1 MALGIA
7 LTDIGQKTVKAG
19 QALPVTVS
27 ARPGTV
33 KAGAELVLLWADILL
48 VLTCS
53 LLHFLRGTEHNGGL
67 HGGLTLAFFFIAGF
81 TTNLF
86 HYFRHESQR
95 MAQRTACQK
104 VTKILLIL
112 LPCYYLVLWSFMSCT
127 RTDSL
132 TIKCWTASLRL
143 FYCSLGSLVQAVFQS
158 YVVIDLW
165 YLPEG
170 TIPDAHYVLVMAA
183 AVFLTL
189 HAVYGVCRYTWINYH
204 DEMHLYMLPWNF
216 ICIIFVLFFNISG
229 RVVAMA
235 IVTGT
240 VGGWWLVLAVGVPF
254 LINYAAYS
262 YEASKADTTGHDVCR
277 YVFLVPL
284 ALLSA
289 ITVSDQRVLTVITTL
304 TWLACSLPH
313 IIRYHQEVSNWLPW
327 VIPAVAQIVALL
339 TMMIKWS
346 VFEATFQRFPRLAR
360 FNQWTA
366 VPTKENLK
374 PYETA

>member
-1 MALGIA
+1 MALGMA
-7 LTDIGQKTVKAG
+7 LTDIGQD
-19 QALPVTVS
+19 
-27 ARPGTV
+27 TV

-53 LLHFLRGTEHNGGL
+53 LLHFLRGTEHDGGL
-67 HGGLTLAFFFIAGF
+67 HGGLTLAFFFIAGL

-158 YVVIDLW
+158 YVVIYLW

-204 DEMHLYMLPWNF
+204 DETHHYMPPWDF

-235 IVTGT
+235 IVMGT
-240 VGGWWLVLAVGVPF
+240 MGGWWLVLAVGVPF

-262 YEASKADTTGHDVCR
+262 YVAYKAGTGRNVCH

-289 ITVSDQRVLTVITTL
+289 ITVSDQRLLTGITTL
-304 TWLACSLPH
+304 TWLGCSLPH
-313 IIRYHQEVSNWLPW
+313 VIKYHQRVSEWLPW
-327 VIPAVAQIVALL
+327 SL
-339 TMMIKWS
+339 
-346 VFEATFQRFPRLAR
+346 RLWHKSSLYS
-360 FNQWTA
+360 Q
-366 VPTKENLK
+366 
-374 PYETA
+374 